1 MIHTFCLK
9 KIKIEKVEKLVAN
22 LCDKN
27 EYVIHIRN
35 LEQALNHRLVLKQV
49 HRIIKS
55 NQKAWLK
62 PHINMNTDPRNKAKM
77 IFKKYFFKLMN
88 TVVFGKT
95 TKNLRK
101 IETLNLY
108 NIKKNKIFGIRT
120 KIWYNNF
127 FFWISISN
135 RNEKNTDTYE

>member
-1 MIHTFCLK
+1 MTLNGLKIFLNLMKISEKAIMMKVMKDIFLKLMFNIPKVYITFTLIHTFCLK

-62 PHINMNTDPRNKAKM
+62 PHININTDPRNKAKM
-77 IFKKYFFKLMN
+77 IFKKYFL
-88 TVVFGKT
+88 
-95 TKNLRK
+95 
-101 IETLNLY
+101 
-108 NIKKNKIFGIRT
+108 
-120 KIWYNNF
+120 
-127 FFWISISN
+127 S
-135 RNEKNTDTYE
+135 

>member
-62 PHINMNTDPRNKAKM
+62 PHININTDPRNKAKM
-77 IFKKYFFKLMN
+77 ILKKYFLS
-88 TVVFGKT
+88 
-95 TKNLRK
+95 
-101 IETLNLY
+101 
-108 NIKKNKIFGIRT
+108 
-120 KIWYNNF
+120 W
-127 FFWISISN
+127 WIQ
-135 RNEKNTDTYE
+135 